1 MENGG
6 SDLNDITNIKKEN
19 VQKKR
24 NKPNIISR
32 LFLCWICPVLVKG
45 NRRDVE
51 ERDLIVPA
59 KKFDSDRTG
68 DRLERYVRSH
78 VHKKSFNCSCKHVCN
93 TR

>member
-6 SDLNDITNIKKEN
+6 SDLNDITNSKKEN
-19 VQKKR
+19 VPKKR

-32 LFLCWICPVLVKG
+32 LFLFWICPVLIKG

-59 KKFDSDRTG
+59 KKYDSDRTG
-68 DRLERYVRSH
+68 NRLERYARLQL
-78 VHKKSFNCSCKHVCN
+78 C
-93 TR
+93 